1 MNQPEIP
8 LINLA
13 ETGVF
18 MKKYLILVFIL
29 LSAFPGLV
37 SAEWQSR
44 LDALLEKGFENI
56 NNSDVS
62 NMEADE
68 TSVREIIA
76 GIPSTDQLIRKIKN
90 RQYVQ
95 PDKKGDLQLFSMKG
109 VDGTDRPWVLYIPEN
124 YWNQRSHSLI
134 IALHGGVS
142 RKNISEDPVAW
153 AKESQWL
160 QLARSNG
167 WLAIFPFGQGGATW
181 WDAVGM
187 TNIRRQLQLVKHHY
201 NVDDDRVYLA
211 GFSDGASAGFL
222 YAMIRPDDFAAIV
235 ALNGHMGVGSLDG
248 DLPTYAANMANTPI
262 YAVTTDQDGLYP
274 TSVMAPTINSA
285 ISAGAD
291 ILYRQLSGT
300 QRFDYSDTE
309 LPLISNYLSRH
320 PRNTLPHRIY
330 WETGS
335 MDFAKCC
342 WLEIG
347 QILPCEAADWHRDHN
362 PILVSDRITI
372 GFIPEESQTSLTV
385 GSVVNKSYAEKVGLK
400 ASDTI
405 IAAAGEK
412 IVTLADFDNAK
423 SKVKRGDQ
431 FDMTVLREGKAVE
444 LKGRLPAEELYY
456 LFKRTVP
463 SAAVKAVQIGNQ
475 IKLETSR
482 VGSVKIHVF
491 PELLNIEKNI
501 EVFCNG
507 KLVFDGMVKPD
518 AAIILSNYLKNR
530 DRKMLPVAEI
540 LINLQK

>member
-1 MNQPEIP
+1 
-8 LINLA
+8 
-13 ETGVF
+13 
-18 MKKYLILVFIL
+18 MKRSLILIL
-29 LSAFPGLV
+29 ILITAFPGLV
-37 SAEWQSR
+37 LADWQSS
-44 LDALLEKGFENI
+44 LDELIAKGLENI
-56 NNSDVS
+56 GNSDVAT
-62 NMEADE
+62 METDDRSISEVAK
-68 TSVREIIA
+68 SVT
-76 GIPSTDQLIRKIKN
+76 STDLLIRKIRN
-90 RQYVQ
+90 RHYVQ
-95 PDKKGDLQLFSMKG
+95 PEKKGELQLLSMKG
-109 VDGTDRPWVLYIPEN
+109 VDGTERPWVLYVPEN
-124 YWNQRSHSLI
+124 YWSQRSHSLI

-142 RKNISEDPVAW
+142 RKNISEDPIAW
-153 AKESQWL
+153 AKDSQWL
-160 QLARSNG
+160 QLARNNG

-181 WDAVGM
+181 WDEVGM
-187 TNIRRQLQLVKHHY
+187 TNIRRQMQLVKHHY

-222 YAMIRPDDFAAIV
+222 HAMVRPDDFAAIV

-262 YAVTTDQDGLYP
+262 YAVTTDKDGLYP
-274 TSVMAPTINSA
+274 TSAMATTINSA
-285 ISAGAD
+285 INAGAD
-291 ILYRQLSGT
+291 IFYRQLSGT
-300 QRFDYSDTE
+300 HRFDYSETE
-309 LPLISNYLSRH
+309 LPLISDYLARH
-320 PRNTLPHRIY
+320 PRNTIPHSIY

-335 MDFAKCC
+335 MEFAKYR

-347 QILPCEAADWHRDHN
+347 RILPCEAAEWHRDHN

-372 GFIPEESQTSLTV
+372 GFIPEESQNSLIV
-385 GSVVNKSYAEKVGLK
+385 GNVVKKSYAEKVGLK

-405 IAAAGEK
+405 IAANGEK

-431 FDMTVLREGKAVE
+431 FDMTVLREGKTVE

-463 SAAVKAVQIGNQ
+463 SAAVRAVQVGNQ

-491 PELLNIEKNI
+491 PEQLNIEKNI

-518 AAIILSNYLKNR
+518 AAVILTNYLKNR

-540 LINLQK
+540 LINLAK

>member
-1 MNQPEIP
+1 
-8 LINLA
+8 
-13 ETGVF
+13 
-18 MKKYLILVFIL
+18 
-29 LSAFPGLV
+29 
-37 SAEWQSR
+37 
-44 LDALLEKGFENI
+44 
-56 NNSDVS
+56 
-62 NMEADE
+62 
-68 TSVREIIA
+68 
-76 GIPSTDQLIRKIKN
+76 
-90 RQYVQ
+90 
-95 PDKKGDLQLFSMKG
+95 
-109 VDGTDRPWVLYIPEN
+109 
-124 YWNQRSHSLI
+124 
-134 IALHGGVS
+134 
-142 RKNISEDPVAW
+142 
-153 AKESQWL
+153 
-160 QLARSNG
+160 
-167 WLAIFPFGQGGATW
+167 
-181 WDAVGM
+181 M
-187 TNIRRQLQLVKHHY
+187 TNIKRQLQLVKHHY

-222 YAMIRPDDFAAIV
+222 HAMVRPDDFAAIV

-248 DLPTYAANMANTPI
+248 DLPTYAANMANTPV

-274 TSVMAPTINSA
+274 TSVMSPTIDSA
-285 ISAGAD
+285 IKAGAD

-300 QRFDYSDTE
+300 HSFDYSDTE
-309 LPLISNYLSRH
+309 LPLISDYLVRH
-320 PRNTLPHRIY
+320 PRNTLPHKIY

-335 MDFAKCC
+335 IEFSKCR

-372 GFIPEESQTSLTV
+372 GFIPEESETGVKV
-385 GSVVNKSYAEKVGLK
+385 GSVSEKTYAEKVGLK

-405 IAAAGEK
+405 IAAAGIK
-412 IVTLADFDNAK
+412 ISNIDDLDNAK

-431 FDMTVLREGKAVE
+431 FDLTVLRDGKTVE

-491 PELLNIEKNI
+491 EEQLNIEKNI

-507 KLVFDGMVKPD
+507 KLVFNGMVKPD
-518 AAIILSNYLKNR
+518 AAVILTNYLKNR